1 MASKQEIQDAS
12 YRSQLTDQ
20 ESKSYEDYD
29 KALLALS
36 TGAIGVSIAFIK
48 NVLGDDPMKLPGLM
62 IASWWVWTGSILFL
76 LISFVTSQLAMRQAS
91 EEFDRGD
98 SRESL
103 GGNYDNWTNRL
114 NYAGG
119 LCFFVGVI
127 LTMVFVT
134 VNFGG

>member
-1 MASKQEIQDAS
+1 
-12 YRSQLTDQ
+12 
-20 ESKSYEDYD
+20 
-29 KALLALS
+29 
-36 TGAIGVSIAFIK
+36 
-48 NVLGDDPMKLPGLM
+48 MKLPSLM

-76 LISFVTSQLAMRQAS
+76 MISFVTSQLALRQAS

-103 GGNYDNWTNRL
+103 GGNYDNWTIRL